1 MLETFNLLITDSWR
15 LFRKNFSQSPVLYLS
30 FFAMAI
36 FSVLM
41 IAGISLVFV
50 HLQISIDVGDLFFV
64 IFGIFLL
71 KAAYDFYH
79 LFITKQSVVYLLSTQ
94 KKHSTIISE
103 IAFTI
108 LWSNLGYWALL
119 SGFYTLII
127 ANFNLSFDG
136 TEAYLF
142 LTAAVA
148 IGSIIGITTALL
160 LFSKRRLLLPF
171 LYSPLI
177 LLWMNFNWIYLF
189 CAIGIYVFVLLIGLS
204 FGLDSFLFH
213 QHKNRSHHKEH
224 VSFPGSIWSIC
235 VKEIL
240 FLWRER
246 LLISIIFSSS
256 FLGVSSGYLA
266 VFGESLFLPE
276 EIRIFTTNLS
286 LETYAF
292 VGIYVLVVYASVFIT
307 LNLFL
312 NEERTVWLLK
322 LLPVSTEIFVYG
334 KISALILSFV
344 ASIPFLAFF
353 LAFTQ
358 GESAFI
364 VIWLFLF
371 SFLSGIFIGA
381 PLGSK
386 YVGGKSDVLLLYSV
400 SLVMLLVCSL
410 GFALVRIALMINVT
424 NSFLLLSSVMIL
436 LVLLLIPSVK
446 ISAFFLKQ
454 TKTE

>member
-1 MLETFNLLITDSWR
+1 
-15 LFRKNFSQSPVLYLS
+15 
-30 FFAMAI
+30 MAF

-50 HLQISIDVGDLFFV
+50 RLQIDIALRDLFFV

-79 LFITKQSVVYLLSTQ
+79 LFITKQSMVYALSTQ
-94 KKHSTIISE
+94 KKHATIISE
-103 IAFTI
+103 ISLTI
-108 LWSNLGYWALL
+108 VWSNLGYWALL
-119 SGFYTLII
+119 SGLYTLII
-127 ANFNLSFDG
+127 VNFNLSFDG
-136 TEAYLF
+136 AEPYLF

-160 LFSKRRLLLPF
+160 LFSKHRLLLPF
-171 LYSPLI
+171 LFSPLI
-177 LLWMNFNWIYLF
+177 LLSSNVNWMYLF
-189 CAIGIYVFVLLIGLS
+189 FSIGIYSFILLIGTC

-224 VSFPGSIWSIC
+224 VLFPGSIWSIC

-246 LLISIIFSSS
+246 LLVSIIFSSS
-256 FLGVSSGYLA
+256 FLGVSSGYLS
-266 VFGESLFLPE
+266 VFGESLLLPD
-276 EIRIFTTNLS
+276 EIRMFTSNLT

-312 NEERTVWLLK
+312 NEEHTVWLLK
-322 LLPVSTEIFVYG
+322 LLPVSTEVFVYG

-371 SFLSGIFIGA
+371 SFLSGILIGA

-410 GFALVRIALMINVT
+410 GFVLVRIAGMMNAT

-436 LVLLLIPSVK
+436 LILLLFPSVK
-446 ISAFFLKQ
+446 ISAFFLKR

>member
-15 LFRKNFSQSPVLYLS
+15 LFRKNFSQSPVLYLL

-41 IAGISLVFV
+41 IAGISVVFV
-50 HLQISIDVGDLFFV
+50 RLQITIPLSDLFFV

-79 LFITKQSVVYLLSTQ
+79 LFITNHSVVYALSTQ

-103 IAFTI
+103 ISLTI
-108 LWSNLGYWALL
+108 VWSNLGYWALL
-119 SGFYTLII
+119 SGLYTVII

-136 TEAYLF
+136 IEPYLF

-160 LFSKRRLLLPF
+160 LFSKHRLLLPLLF
-171 LYSPLI
+171 SPLI
-177 LLWMNFNWIYLF
+177 LLRTNFNWMYLF
-189 CAIGIYVFVLLIGLS
+189 FTIGIYIFILLIDIR

-213 QHKNRSHHKEH
+213 QYKNRSHHKEH

-235 VKEIL
+235 IKEIL

-266 VFGESLFLPE
+266 VFGESLLLPD
-276 EIRIFTTNLS
+276 EIRIFTSNLT

-312 NEERTVWLLK
+312 NEEHTVWLLK
-322 LLPVSTEIFVYG
+322 LLPVSTEVFVYG
-334 KISALILSFV
+334 KISASILSFI

-364 VIWLFLF
+364 VLWLFLF
-371 SFLSGIFIGA
+371 SFLSGIIIGA

-400 SLVMLLVCSL
+400 SLVMLLICSL
-410 GFALVRIALMINVT
+410 GFALVLFTRMMNTT
-424 NSFLLLSSVMIL
+424 NSFIL
-436 LVLLLIPSVK
+436 LNSLLILLFLMLIPSVK